1 MIGYAPFDTEE
12 LAPRRPV
19 ATRKPSLKPT
29 PNPVGLEE
37 TECNYVVLFFIAGVL
52 CLAVMDAVKK

>member
-1 MIGYAPFDTEE
+1 MIGYAPFESEE

-19 ATRKPSLKPT
+19 AKKPSVKRLK
-29 PNPVGLEE
+29 NSGGLEE